1 MNKKHYTSNFL
12 FCLAF
17 SLTITVFSFD
27 IKAESILIKNV
38 TILDGIN
45 NEPFVGNVLI
55 DGDRIKRV
63 SSSNLQGD
71 FVIDASGKI
80 LTPGIIATDTEIG
93 IVEIGALS
101 VTRDDSGKMYKIGFS
116 IFDAFNPNSTLIPWN
131 RSNGI
136 TSTLTLPQN
145 TSSPIGG
152 LGSYFVLDSK
162 LQVTGLRDMVMIGR
176 VGGSS
181 NRSRAEHFAQIED
194 LLILAKSLTKSDISS
209 DLELSDLIDDWS
221 VSDAMNLH
229 PRDLRALYELVNNNL
244 PLIMKSHRASDL
256 LKLIEL
262 KNKYN
267 LNMIIMGAQEAGL
280 VAEEIAKSQI
290 PLIINPIN
298 NIPGSFDELASN
310 INMAQRLEEAG
321 VKLMFN
327 APRDHNYHLI
337 RQGAGVAVA
346 NGMSYA
352 GAIKAL
358 TSTPADTFGISGK
371 GTIEPGKIADLIIW
385 DADPLEPSSM
395 PDYVF
400 INGENIDLTTRSSRL
415 RDRYTKK
422 LNEPVTYRN

>member
-1 MNKKHYTSNFL
+1 MKNFNLKVFFCFVIFFVISASSNN
-12 FCLAF
+12 
-17 SLTITVFSFD
+17 VE
-27 IKAESILIKNV
+27 AESTLIKNV
-38 TILDGIN
+38 TIYDGVK

-55 DGDRIKRV
+55 DGDKIKRV

-71 FVIDASGKI
+71 FVIDATGKI
-80 LTPGIIATDTEIG
+80 LTPGMIATDTEIG

-101 VTRDDSGKMYKIGFS
+101 VTRDDSSKMYKIGFS
-116 IFDAFNPNSTLIPWN
+116 IYDAFNPNSTLIPWN

-162 LQVTGLRDMVMIGR
+162 LQISGTKDMVMIGR

-181 NRSRAEHFAQIED
+181 SRSRAEHFAQIED
-194 LLILAKSLTKSDISS
+194 LLILAKSLTKNDMDS

-229 PRDLRALYELVNNNL
+229 PRDLRALYNLVNNDL

-262 KNKYN
+262 KDKYN

-280 VAEEIAKSQI
+280 IAEEIAESKI

-310 INMAQRLEEAG
+310 INMAKRLEDAG
-321 VKLMFN
+321 VELMFN

-352 GAIKAL
+352 GALKAL
-358 TSTPADTFGISGK
+358 TSTPANVFGINGR
-371 GTIEPGKIADLIIW
+371 GTIEAGKVADLIIW

>member
-1 MNKKHYTSNFL
+1 MKNFNIKIFFCSVLFFVISASSNN
-12 FCLAF
+12 AE
-17 SLTITVFSFD
+17 
-27 IKAESILIKNV
+27 AESTLIKNV
-38 TILDGIN
+38 TIYDGVK

-55 DGDRIKRV
+55 DGDKIKRV

-71 FVIDASGKI
+71 FVIDATGKI
-80 LTPGIIATDTEIG
+80 LTPGMIATDTEIG

-101 VTRDDSGKMYKIGFS
+101 VTRDDSSKMYKIGFS
-116 IFDAFNPNSTLIPWN
+116 IYDAFNPNSTLIPWN

-162 LQVTGLRDMVMIGR
+162 LQISGTKDMVMIGR

-181 NRSRAEHFAQIED
+181 SRSRAEHFAQIED
-194 LLILAKSLTKSDISS
+194 LLILAKSLTKNDMDS

-229 PRDLRALYELVNNNL
+229 PRDLRALYNLVNNDL

-262 KNKYN
+262 KDKYN

-280 VAEEIAKSQI
+280 IAEEIAESKI

-310 INMAQRLEEAG
+310 INMAKRLEDAG
-321 VKLMFN
+321 VELMFN

-352 GAIKAL
+352 GALRAL
-358 TSTPADTFGISGK
+358 TSTPANVFGINGRGAIEAGK
-371 GTIEPGKIADLIIW
+371 VADLIIW

>member
-1 MNKKHYTSNFL
+1 MKNFNIKVFFCFVIFFVIFASSNN
-12 FCLAF
+12 
-17 SLTITVFSFD
+17 VE
-27 IKAESILIKNV
+27 AESTLIKNV
-38 TILDGIN
+38 TIYDGFK

-55 DGDRIKRV
+55 DGDKIKRV

-71 FVIDASGKI
+71 FVIDATGKI
-80 LTPGIIATDTEIG
+80 LTPGMIATDTEIG

-101 VTRDDSGKMYKIGFS
+101 VTRDDSSKMYKIGFS
-116 IFDAFNPNSTLIPWN
+116 IYDAFNPNSTLIPWN

-162 LQVTGLRDMVMIGR
+162 LQISGTKDIVMIGR

-181 NRSRAEHFAQIED
+181 SRSRAEHFAQIED
-194 LLILAKSLTKSDISS
+194 LLILAKSLTKNDMDS

-229 PRDLRALYELVNNNL
+229 PRDLRALYNLVNNDL

-262 KNKYN
+262 KDKYN

-280 VAEEIAKSQI
+280 IAEEIAESKI

-310 INMAQRLEEAG
+310 INMAKRLEDAG
-321 VKLMFN
+321 VELMFN

-352 GAIKAL
+352 GALKAL
-358 TSTPADTFGISGK
+358 TSTPANVFGINGR
-371 GTIEPGKIADLIIW
+371 GTIEAGKVADLIIW